1 MSDSKQKRKIT
12 LSLDES
18 TLDML
23 GKIAK
28 SNAYDN
34 ISATIRILVK
44 KYGKL
49 ETKENS

>member
-1 MSDSKQKRKIT
+1 MSDKTKRKIT
-12 LSLDES
+12 LSLDEP

-28 SNAYDN
+28 ANGYDN

-44 KYGKL
+44 KYGL
-49 ETKENS
+49 RETTENS